1 MRGDVLGMRAAH
13 VREIALVVGVA
24 VAGVLTV
31 AFIVLGAAA
40 ASGGPRYPQVTQL
53 HPPPQPQP

>member
-1 MRGDVLGMRAAH
+1 MQASH
-13 VREIALVVGVA
+13 VREIALVVGIA

-40 ASGGPRYPQVTQL
+40 ADGPRYPQVTQL
-53 HPPPQPQP
+53 NPPPQPQP